1 MTEYIFKLLAITLII
16 FIINLPFGYLRGNVK
31 KFSFKWF
38 LYIHLPVPIV
48 ILLRIYSDIGF
59 AFYTYPLFI
68 GAYFTGQ
75 FIGRKHLG
83 ELSIFKKQ
91 NT

>member
-1 MTEYIFKLLAITLII
+1 MNEYILKLVAITFII

-38 LYIHLPVPIV
+38 LYIHLPVPAV
-48 ILLRIYSDIGF
+48 IFLRIYSDIGF

-68 GAYFTGQ
+68 GAYFMGQ
-75 FIGRKHLG
+75 FIGRKYLG
-83 ELSIFKKQ
+83 GLIVSKK
-91 NT
+91 